1 MTSKQLRMSFT
12 DYTSEEQERDVE
24 RFKRLKQK
32 DVYIMRVNG
41 VWNAYIPRKRY
52 PFSITGHRGEEL
64 TDFIKGVKESLEEFK
79 IHPNFHNIIN
89 KGVEDYLKQQMI
101 VQNLLEGMGRW
112 NFYRC

>member
-1 MTSKQLRMSFT
+1 MKEKRLPFP
-12 DYTSEEQERDVE
+12 DYTPEEQERDVE

-52 PFSITGHRGEEL
+52 PLAITGDRGEQL
-64 TDFIKGVKESLEEFK
+64 TEFIVGVKESLEEFK

-89 KGVEDYLKQQMI
+89 KGVDDYLKQQMI
-101 VQNLLEGMGRW
+101 VQNLLEGMGR
-112 NFYRC
+112 

>member
-1 MTSKQLRMSFT
+1 MKEQRLSFP
-12 DYTSEEQERDVE
+12 DYTPGEQERDVE

-52 PFSITGHRGEEL
+52 SLAITGDRGEQLKE
-64 TDFIKGVKESLEEFK
+64 FVEGVKESLEEFK

-89 KGVEDYLKQQMI
+89 KGVDDYLKQQMI
-101 VQNLLEGMGRW
+101 VQDLLKGMER
-112 NFYRC
+112 